1 MARHILQWLFNN
13 DNIVYVNP
21 LTNITP
27 IPIIVHPDDSGMI
40 WRTNRNYEMT
50 GRRVIW
56 VNLGNRVQ
64 IPPGCIALLVGNP
77 AIERRLNLIIH
88 TTVVRENFRGYIN
101 VLVTHAGDNCVT
113 IDAEEDLIEMY
124 LLLNLHPR
132 VEEITDEY

>member
-1 MARHILQWLFNN
+1 MARRIIQWLFNN

-27 IPIIVHPDDSGMI
+27 IPIIVHPDDSGMT
-40 WRTNRNYEMT
+40 WRTAQSYEMT
-50 GRRVIW
+50 GRHVIRVD
-56 VNLGNRVQ
+56 LENRVQ

-88 TTVVRENFRGYIN
+88 TAVVRENFPVYIN
-101 VLVTHAGDNCVT
+101 VLVTQAGKDRVT

-124 LLLNLHPR
+124 LLLNLCPR